1 MGGISLILF
10 SMIAIVG
17 VKTIKREQVKFN
29 FFNVIVMVSILF
41 VGLSGNFLN
50 EPISIK
56 ITETVSISR
65 LSLAAIVR
73 VVLNIIFTQINKFT
87 KKDI

>member
-1 MGGISLILF
+1 MLF

-41 VGLSGNFLN
+41 IGLSGNFLN
-50 EPISIK
+50 EPI
-56 ITETVSISR
+56 
-65 LSLAAIVR
+65 
-73 VVLNIIFTQINKFT
+73 
-87 KKDI
+87 